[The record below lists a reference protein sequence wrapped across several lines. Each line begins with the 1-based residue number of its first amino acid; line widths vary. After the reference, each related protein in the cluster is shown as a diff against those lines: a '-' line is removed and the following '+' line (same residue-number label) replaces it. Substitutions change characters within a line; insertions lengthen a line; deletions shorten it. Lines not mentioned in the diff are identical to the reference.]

1 VRRHMLCPA
10 LLGMESATHGRAC
23 FARQIGRC
31 RGACIGDESEAAHG
45 ARLLA
50 ALEKLNAE
58 VWPYGGPIGIIET
71 DDRLR
76 QIHVVDRWSYIGS
89 LEGRRRKIRL
99 PVKRAV
105 DIDTWKILAGPL
117 ANGELK
123 FAPCEV
129 RQSAA
134 YYIE

>member
-1 VRRHMLCPA
+1 
-10 LLGMESATHGRAC
+10 
-23 FARQIGRC
+23 
-31 RGACIGDESEAAHG
+31 
-45 ARLLA
+45 
-50 ALEKLNAE
+50 
-58 VWPYGGPIGIIET
+58 
-71 DDRLR
+71 
-76 QIHVVDRWSYIGS
+76 VDRWSYIGS